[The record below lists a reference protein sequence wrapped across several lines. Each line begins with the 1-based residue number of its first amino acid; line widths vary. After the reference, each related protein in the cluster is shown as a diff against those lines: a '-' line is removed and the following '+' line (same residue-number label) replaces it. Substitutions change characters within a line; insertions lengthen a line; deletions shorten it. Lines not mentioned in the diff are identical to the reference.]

1 MSLDLHTDDLSNDLG
16 KTLREMLKE
25 NFEQIQL
32 EMNQLEGAGDGDD
45 TDPGISNEEINQKLN
60 DIDARI
66 SRIIMGTD
74 QLSIRLV
81 LMQILKDEG
90 VIK

>member
-32 EMNQLEGAGDGDD
+32 EMNQLEGAGDG

-74 QLSIRLV
+74 QPSIRLV